1 MENKHK
7 YKNTGD
13 KQTVWFVFFF
23 ALIGITIAV
32 GIGIIANV
40 IKKGLFAP
48 AFFISFFPLIIGFIL
63 LALYVTSSK
72 VKNKRGIKKLNEV
85 LEKYSKE
92 YILVKD
98 SHKLDYVLITPYQI
112 YGLLVRGYEGNLS
125 GLENEDTWRQSLA
138 FKKIKNAL
146 PNPIKECI
154 DLSNKLSKRLGEEV
168 EPVTVLTSGNRGYL
182 NATHLYTPNELDHLV
197 DTSKVKYNDEDLVR
211 IKEAL

>member
-1 MENKHK
+1 MDNIHK

-23 ALIGITIAV
+23 ALVGITIAA
-32 GIGIIANV
+32 GISLIAEV
-40 IKKGLFAP
+40 IKKDMFAP
-48 AFFISFFPLIIGFIL
+48 VFFISFFPLIIVFIL
-63 LALYVTSSK
+63 LALYITSSK
-72 VKNKRGIKKLNEV
+72 VKNKRGIKKLNMV
-85 LEKYSKE
+85 LDNYSKE
-92 YILVKD
+92 YVLVKD

-112 YGLLVRGYEGNLS
+112 YGILVRGYEGNLS

-138 FKKIKNAL
+138 FQRIKNAL

-154 DLSNKLSKRLGEEV
+154 DLSNKLSKHLKEEV

-197 DTSKVKYNDEDLVR
+197 DTSKVKYTDEDIVR